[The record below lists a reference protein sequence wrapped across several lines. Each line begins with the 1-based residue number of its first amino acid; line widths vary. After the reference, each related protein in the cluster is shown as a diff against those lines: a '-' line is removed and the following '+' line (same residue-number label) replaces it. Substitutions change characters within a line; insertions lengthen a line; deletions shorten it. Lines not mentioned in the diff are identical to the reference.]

1 LKENKDSRKIR
12 MWRQI
17 GKWRSELSLLSHSV
31 LSSDNIKLNI
41 KERVIFHEYKLT
53 NYRALVKFIEDLKQK
68 TQSKPDKNQK
78 K

>member
-1 LKENKDSRKIR
+1 

-41 KERVIFHEYKLT
+41 KERVIFHKYKLT
-53 NYRALVKFIEDLKQK
+53 NYRAIVKFIEDLK
-68 TQSKPDKNQK
+68 
-78 K
+78 